1 MRNIVIRHSSPSV
14 ADNAAIVSGSKS
26 VLRIEN
32 CSISSETGN
41 GADFLSLFT
50 KTERGCVCIQ
60 S

>member
-1 MRNIVIRHSSPSV
+1 MIRHSSPSV